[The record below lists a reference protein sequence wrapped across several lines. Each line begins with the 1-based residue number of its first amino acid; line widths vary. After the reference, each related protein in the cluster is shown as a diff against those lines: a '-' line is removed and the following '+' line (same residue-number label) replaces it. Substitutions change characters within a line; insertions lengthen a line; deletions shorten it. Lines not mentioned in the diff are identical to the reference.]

1 MPRNFSSIIRY
12 DNHAV
17 LAVVVPHLRKDG
29 LYFEINI
36 QGFVRFFMQWSALGR
51 YDLVE
56 EDGVQL
62 PYNLILAV
70 SDMLEHEKLAL

>member
-1 MPRNFSSIIRY
+1 MPRNFSSIIRF
-12 DNHAV
+12 DSHSV
-17 LAVVVPHLRKDG
+17 LAVVVPQLRKDG

-36 QGFVRFFMQWSALGR
+36 QGFVRFFMHWSALGR

-56 EDGVQL
+56 QEGVNL

-70 SDMLEHEKLAL
+70 SDMLEREKFKS